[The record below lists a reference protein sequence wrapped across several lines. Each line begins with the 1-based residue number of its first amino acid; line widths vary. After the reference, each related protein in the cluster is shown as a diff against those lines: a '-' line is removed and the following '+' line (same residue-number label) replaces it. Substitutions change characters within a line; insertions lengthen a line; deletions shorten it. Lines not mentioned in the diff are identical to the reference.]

1 LKASLSNITSNIFT
15 LPFQKWQVAQKCKL
29 EPATTP
35 HEVLGFRDA
44 PLMAG
49 GDTHYY
55 RETSNVSN
63 WLQEHYG
70 MDSLYE
76 NLGSNQGLEPVY
88 PVTNRMTAPAIPNGA
103 IKKRPPPPPPKRSEK
118 TQLTT
123 THWLH

>member
-1 LKASLSNITSNIFT
+1 
-15 LPFQKWQVAQKCKL
+15 
-29 EPATTP
+29 
-35 HEVLGFRDA
+35 VLGFRDA
-44 PLMAG
+44 PLVTG
-49 GDTHYY
+49 GETHYY

-76 NLGSNQGLEPVY
+76 NLGTNQGVEPGY
-88 PVTNRMTAPAIPNGA
+88 PVTNRMTAPQLGSA